1 MAIAHRKIIFA
12 GILVVAALIPSLVI
26 ADLILM
32 KIDQPEHLPAGLT
45 IESKPGDDGMTRFDV
60 YVDAEAIA
68 NNELYKG
75 RSRSHAVLKIA
86 TAREQIA
93 SVVVQGSPERKSGG
107 RTWYQFSVAPSAV
120 ENSELQ
126 VGVSLFEKDGMATLG
141 GGKSMQ
147 IKLSGFEPKAKNA
160 DTKTK

>member
-1 MAIAHRKIIFA
+1 MT
-12 GILVVAALIPSLVI
+12 
-26 ADLILM
+26 
-32 KIDQPEHLPAGLT
+32 ID
-45 IESKPGDDGMTRFDV
+45 SKVGEGGMIQFDV
-60 YVDAEAIA
+60 YVDTDAIA
-68 NNELYKG
+68 ANELYKG
-75 RSRSHAVLKIA
+75 RARAHAVLKIA

-93 SVVVQGSPERKSGG
+93 SVVVQGSPERKSG

-126 VGVSLFEKDGMATLG
+126 LGVSLFEKDGTPTVG

-147 IKLSGFEPKAKNA
+147 IKLAGFEPKANDA